1 MVLRLWKVPA
11 FLNPM
16 ETSYVEM
23 ILIDEKNVKGVYQW
37 RKYGQKVTK
46 YNPCPKEKKISQ
58 RLKLLKIKL
67 LSIESDS
74 TVPLIGERAKPSP
87 QEEFLHMLS
96 EKSPLSL
103 PIHEPIEETKRDVAV
118 NLQKNL
124 TKVFDGVAER
134 KSSKRLTPV
143 KIEE

>member
-1 MVLRLWKVPA
+1 
-11 FLNPM
+11 M
-16 ETSYVEM
+16 ETSSVEM

-74 TVPLIGERAKPSP
+74 TVPLIVVP
-87 QEEFLHMLS
+87 
-96 EKSPLSL
+96 SPLSL

-118 NLQKNL
+118 NLKKNL